1 MNSQVHTTESLQ
13 SQDGELE
20 NYHFENYHYQLK
32 DGERYQLT
40 DGELGWLDHV
50 THKYRIADHIIENM
64 EDNIYTMDV
73 IGLGQAMYDDGMFP
87 KIVMLSEDSVLHRI
101 AFYSAYA
108 PEETQQ

>member
-1 MNSQVHTTESLQ
+1 MISQVHTTESLQ
-13 SQDGELE
+13 SQDGE
-20 NYHFENYHYQLK
+20 FENYHYQLE

-40 DGELGWLDHV
+40 DGELGWLRCV
-50 THKYRIADHIIENM
+50 THKYMIAEHIIENM

-73 IGLGQAMYDDGMFP
+73 IGLGQAMDDDGIFP

-101 AFYSAYA
+101 AFYSAYE

>member
-1 MNSQVHTTESLQ
+1 MSSQVHTTESLQ
-13 SQDGELE
+13 SQDGE
-20 NYHFENYHYQLK
+20 FENYHYQLE

-40 DGELGWLDHV
+40 DGELEWLRCV
-50 THKYRIADHIIENM
+50 THKYMIANHIIENM

-73 IGLGQAMYDDGMFP
+73 IGLGQAMDDDGIFP

-101 AFYSAYA
+101 AFYSAYE

>member
-13 SQDGELE
+13 SQDGE
-20 NYHFENYHYQLK
+20 FENYHYQLE

-50 THKYRIADHIIENM
+50 THKYTIADHIIENM
-64 EDNIYTMDV
+64 EDNIYTVDT

-87 KIVMLSEDSVLHRI
+87 KIVMLSEDSVFHRI
-101 AFYSAYA
+101 AFYSACE
-108 PEETQQ
+108 PEDNQQ